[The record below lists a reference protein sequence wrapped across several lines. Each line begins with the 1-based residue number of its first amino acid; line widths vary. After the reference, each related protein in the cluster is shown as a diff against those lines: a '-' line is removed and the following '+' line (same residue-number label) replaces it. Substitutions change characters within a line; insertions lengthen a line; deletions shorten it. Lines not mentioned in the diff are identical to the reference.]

1 MLLHELFELDKYQQL
16 ELSLISRKVAD
27 FISIKISVCDLC
39 HNIIF
44 CFDKTNFKLFFHWE
58 VLCGKEIKF
67 TFKTKYLIYIYPG
80 AIESLLTCYIKIVCL
95 GCPLLSAILL
105 FFY

>member
-1 MLLHELFELDKYQQL
+1 MLLHELHVFELDKYQQL

-39 HNIIF
+39 HNII

-58 VLCGKEIKF
+58 VLCGKKSSLHL
-67 TFKTKYLIYIYPG
+67 KLII
-80 AIESLLTCYIKIVCL
+80 
-95 GCPLLSAILL
+95 
-105 FFY
+105 

>member
-27 FISIKISVCDLC
+27 FISIKISVCELC

-44 CFDKTNFKLFFHWE
+44 CLDKTNFKLFFH
-58 VLCGKEIKF
+58 
-67 TFKTKYLIYIYPG
+67 
-80 AIESLLTCYIKIVCL
+80 
-95 GCPLLSAILL
+95 
-105 FFY
+105 